1 MTTSERVTARGPAHL
16 APADWKWPAP
26 WISSPSARE
35 DGSTPAADPET
46 EHGPSALTRLHVER
60 DVSPWLDRLSRHDL
74 LDGTLARMVSA
85 GVRGVGAGQT
95 ELTHALEATA
105 ADDEQLLWLLR
116 TGCSAGQAYWE
127 AGRHRQ
133 PGGLRHVEVC
143 LRAVARRGRLRVA
156 PDSAGHA
163 TPHPCLHGDDLP
175 AAPAH
180 RSTQPTDR
188 CPGDGSGSPDAAGL
202 GVGGLQR
209 RNDVALLPG
218 SLRRGDRRLPVG
230 DRDILGRGGDPSTV
244 HSVASFSLALLDA
257 EVDGRLDQ
265 LGADV
270 APELRGLAATAQA
283 TLARRVFDEQFS
295 TARWAR
301 LAKRGATPQRLAW
314 ATSETDSGVNPLRY
328 LDAMSAPNTIQLL
341 DAQTV
346 ASLHDTAGLGVT
358 APRVDVR
365 DAARVWSDLAASG
378 ASLDDLGIVLEKRAA
393 ARADA
398 SLDDALDHLSAR
410 ARLR

>member
-127 AGRHRQ
+127 LAATDSQ
-133 PGGLRHVEVC
+133 AACATLRSVYELSHGADGFVSLQTAPVTPRRTRASTAMIC
-143 LRAVARRGRLRVA
+143 QLHQRIDRPNLLIAVPATAAAVPTLRASV
-156 PDSAGHA
+156 SAGCNVA
-163 TPHPCLHGDDLP
+163 TTSLFSLARYAEVID
-175 AAPAH
+175 AY
-180 RSTQPTDR
+180 Q
-188 CPGDGSGSPDAAGL
+188 SGIETL
-202 GVGGLQR
+202 
-209 RNDVALLPG
+209 
-218 SLRRGDRRLPVG
+218 
-230 DRDILGRGGDPSTV
+230 LGRGGDPSTV

-314 ATSETDSGVNPLRY
+314 ATSETDSGINPLRY